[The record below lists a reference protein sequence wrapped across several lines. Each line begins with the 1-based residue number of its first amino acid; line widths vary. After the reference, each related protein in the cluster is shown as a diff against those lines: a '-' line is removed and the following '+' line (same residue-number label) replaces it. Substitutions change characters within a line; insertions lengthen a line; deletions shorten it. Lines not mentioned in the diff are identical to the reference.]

1 MHREGHYGASLL
13 AYAPVGFVVI
23 ALGFPTAAVGGG
35 ALAVL
40 LAMLPDWDMKL
51 PGVAHR
57 GPTHTVHFAGAVA
70 VGTALLGAG
79 MGATVATGTDT
90 ALVALGAGVFAGATG
105 GLAILAHIGA
115 DALTPM
121 GVEPLGDDGPH
132 FSYGV
137 CRADSTLG
145 NYGLLALGG
154 GVALLAF
161 YLGRGVNALLGV

>member
-13 AYAPVGFVVI
+13 AYSPLGFVVI

-35 ALAVL
+35 ALAVV
-40 LAMLPDWDMKL
+40 LAMVPDWDQRI

-57 GPTHTVHFAGAVA
+57 GPTHTVHFAAVVA
-70 VGTALLGAG
+70 VGTGLLGAG
-79 MGATVATGTDT
+79 MGASVSDGTV
-90 ALVALGAGVFAGATG
+90 LVTLAAGVFGATTG
-105 GLAILAHIGA
+105 AVAILGHIGA

-121 GVEPLGDDGPH
+121 GVEPFGDGRH
-132 FSYGV
+132 YSYGV

-154 GVALLAF
+154 AAALVAF
-161 YLGRGVNALLGV
+161 YAGRGVNAALPF

>member
-13 AYAPVGFVVI
+13 AYSPLGFAVT

-35 ALAVL
+35 ALAVV
-40 LAMLPDWDMKL
+40 LAMVPDWDQRI

-57 GPTHTVHFAGAVA
+57 GPTHTVHFAAVVA
-70 VGTALLGAG
+70 VGTGLLGAG
-79 MGATVATGTDT
+79 MGVSVSDGN
-90 ALVALGAGVFAGATG
+90 ALVALGAGVFGATTG
-105 GLAILAHIGA
+105 AVAILGHIGA

-121 GVEPLGDDGPH
+121 GVTPLGEGGPYI
-132 FSYGV
+132 SYDV

-154 GVALLAF
+154 AAALIAF
-161 YLGRGVNALLGV
+161 YAGRGVHAYLPW

>member
-13 AYAPVGFVVI
+13 AYSPLGFVVI

-35 ALAVL
+35 ALAVV
-40 LAMLPDWDMKL
+40 LAMVPDWDQRI

-57 GPTHTVHFAGAVA
+57 GPTHTVHFAAVVA
-70 VGTALLGAG
+70 VLTGLLGAG
-79 MGATVATGTDT
+79 MGASVSDGN
-90 ALVALGAGVFAGATG
+90 ALVALGAGVFGATTG
-105 GLAILAHIGA
+105 AVAILGHIGA

-121 GVEPLGDDGPH
+121 GVTPLGEGGPYI
-132 FSYGV
+132 SYDV

-154 GVALLAF
+154 AAALVAF
-161 YLGRGVNALLGV
+161 YAGRGVHAYLPW